1 MFDTLMGHFTL
12 KKVGQYDLPCES
24 YCRIKYIGWN
34 WGLRSQ
40 EKGKLEL
47 AKISQA
53 NRKG

>member
-1 MFDTLMGHFTL
+1 MFDTFMGHFTFQKREVHMTCL
-12 KKVGQYDLPCES
+12 V
-24 YCRIKYIGWN
+24 RVMIKYIGWN

-40 EKGKLEL
+40 AKGKLEL